1 MANKCLT
8 RIANLLKQ
16 SSIKSV
22 KQEEILN
29 QVKLAQ
35 AEKKISNID
44 EINVDKISQEVSE
57 QIKLQKKIDKRSAL
71 ENEIKGRKYVEYIM
85 KEFADEPDEGLIA
98 ILVGTNRRVS
108 AARDSVA
115 GRQLASTNQ
124 LIAGFNKK
132 LRDNKLTELFDKMDK
147 ETQRR
152 VSRTMQEFSSQKTAL
167 EENLDIKPPITET
180 NPDIVKLAEI
190 MEEYSEMIRVKLN
203 DRGANISKLWGYIV
217 RQSHDPYLVRDA
229 AKALGRNLDEIEAD
243 PKLKGKDINYNK
255 NYTAWKNFVLDKL
268 DQDRTF
274 AGVDDIDE
282 FLQFA
287 YNSLVKNQNLKSDGA
302 GYSFGSK
309 PNKNFAD
316 ASKMKRV
323 LHFKTADDWFDYNDK
338 FGVGN
343 LKESFFSGLQTA
355 GRNIGIIDTLG
366 TRPEENFQKIR
377 TAVGRR
383 LTQMKRSTEDLTND
397 AKFDKYMKVV
407 DGSIYSVENF
417 AVAKYSAIARAI
429 ASMAKLGGATI
440 SAAADI
446 GLYGSEMRFQGR
458 SFLGGMG
465 EALASLGKIKNTAKK
480 KEIAEGLGF
489 IADNTIYDL
498 AGRYQVGDN
507 LSKGFS
513 KAQRFFFK
521 VNLLSWWTNTLKEG
535 AMLGMANYFAK
546 QKNIKF
552 DSLNPALK
560 DMFKMYNIDSVKWD
574 IIRKRAMD
582 TADDGKE
589 FINIGKLD
597 EISEADVKKI
607 TGLKKL
613 TDRQLGLERDKFKAS
628 ISGMLL
634 DRTTYAVIEPDARVR
649 GQLTQGFLA
658 GTGMGEAI
666 RFMGQFKAF
675 PISIV
680 QKVLGREINFLKG
693 PNKDLARG
701 ITGLASIVVTS
712 GLLGYLSMTIKDLL
726 KGRTP
731 RDPTS
736 GKTVMAAFLQGGGLG
751 IYGDVLFQET
761 RSGGDI
767 IGSVAGPVPLTAFD
781 LVQAIKYGI
790 RGEGGLAGR
799 TAYRAVSSSIPFLNL
814 FYIKSAFDYLIG
826 FQIMETLSP
835 GSLRRVEK
843 RMKKDYNQDFLFTKP
858 SSTYKG
864 F

>member
-85 KEFADEPDEGLIA
+85 REFADEPDEGLIA
-98 ILVGTNRRVS
+98 ILVGSNRRVS

-132 LRDNKLTELFDKMDK
+132 LRDNKLTKLFDEMDK

-152 VSRTMQEFSSQKTAL
+152 VSRTMKEFSSQKTAI
-167 EENLDIKPPITET
+167 EERLGIKPPITET
-180 NPDIVKLAEI
+180 NPDIAKLAEI

-217 RQSHDPYLVRDA
+217 RQSHDPYLIRDA
-229 AKALGRNLDEIEAD
+229 AKVLGKNLDEMEAD
-243 PKLKGKDINYNK
+243 PNLKGKDINYNK
-255 NYTAWKNFVLDKL
+255 NYTAWKNFIIDKL

-274 AGVDDIDE
+274 AGADDIDE
-282 FLQFA
+282 FLLFT
-287 YNSLVKNQNLKSDGA
+287 YNSLVRNQNLKSDGV

-309 PNKNFAD
+309 PSKNFAD
-316 ASKMKRV
+316 AAKMKRV

-355 GRNIGIIDTLG
+355 GRNIGILDTLG

-377 TAVGRR
+377 AAVGRR
-383 LTQMKRSTEDLTND
+383 LTQMQRSTESLAND
-397 AKFDKYMKVV
+397 ATFDKYMKVV

-458 SFLGGMG
+458 SFLGGMA
-465 EALASLGKIKNTAKK
+465 EALGSLGKIKNKQTLKD
-480 KEIAEGLGF
+480 IAEGSGF
-489 IADNTIYDL
+489 IADNAIYDI
-498 AGRYQVGDN
+498 AGRYQVGDMQT
-507 LSKGFS
+507 KGFS

-560 DMFKMYNIDSVKWD
+560 NMFKMYDIDSVKWD
-574 IIRKRAMD
+574 IIRKKAMQK
-582 TADDGKE
+582 ADDGRE

-597 EISEADVKKI
+597 EISEAEVKKI
-607 TGLKKL
+607 TGLKTL
-613 TDRQLGLERDKFKAS
+613 TKRQLGIERDKFKAS
-628 ISGMLL
+628 VSGMLL
-634 DRTTYAVIEPDARVR
+634 DRTSYAVIEPDARVR

-666 RFMGQFKAF
+666 RFFGQFKAF

-680 QKVLGREINFLKG
+680 QKVLGREVNFLKG

-736 GKTVMAAFLQGGGLG
+736 SKTVLAAFLQGGGLG

-799 TAYRAVSSSIPFLNL
+799 TAYRAVTSSIPFLNL

-826 FQIMETLSP
+826 YQMMETMSP
-835 GSLRRVEK
+835 GSLRRIEK
-843 RMKKDYNQDFLFTKP
+843 RLKKDYNQDFLFTKP

>member
-736 GKTVMAAFLQGGGLG
+736 KKTVMAAFLQGGGLG